1 MAATA
6 TFQPT
11 RTLSA
16 RASLNLRSSSTSTRA
31 HSLQPPLRSSDR
43 LSTLR
48 AWGEET
54 MGRIYDAL
62 KRAESA
68 QRTPKPSVN
77 RNGNPDNI
85 AYFVPKHVHPWE
97 RQSFT
102 GMPQGYD
109 SASTA
114 HTEEATGGPALPGG
128 PASRDAGATLGAVGS
143 ARAAEFSLREVL
155 AARGEP
161 HLLAITEPRS
171 PECEQYRSLRT
182 RLLQAGERQRMR
194 AFVITSAGMGE
205 GKTLTALNLA
215 WLLAQTDGAKT
226 LVIDADLRQP
236 CAADYFGI
244 ETELGLSE
252 VLTGETRLTQA
263 IVKLEP
269 SGLHLLPGGA
279 AREDV
284 AELLS
289 GPRFGRLLEEAR
301 KLFDYIIIDAP
312 PLGVF
317 TDANL
322 LINRADAALLVV
334 RASVTRYA
342 VVERLLEQLPRAS
355 LLGVVLNRAE
365 VTTEDTSYYYQPRHQ
380 RVAEAAAESVVAESE
395 DAPDMIYIE

>member
-1 MAATA
+1 
-6 TFQPT
+6 
-11 RTLSA
+11 
-16 RASLNLRSSSTSTRA
+16 
-31 HSLQPPLRSSDR
+31 
-43 LSTLR
+43 
-48 AWGEET
+48 
-54 MGRIYDAL
+54 MGRVYDAL
-62 KRAESA
+62 KRAETA
-68 QRTPKPSVN
+68 PRQTPSSIPTSRDGNSGNVSYPDFSG
-77 RNGNPDNI
+77 NGYEQQSQISDLRSEI
-85 AYFVPKHVHPWE
+85 HPWE
-97 RQSFT
+97 RAAFT
-102 GMPQGYD
+102 GAPPAFE

-114 HTEEATGGPALPGG
+114 HTTEVTGGPALPGG
-128 PASRDAGATLGAVGS
+128 PTLRDAGATLGAVGS
-143 ARAAEFSLREVL
+143 ARAAEFSSREIS
-155 AARGEP
+155 AARVEP
-161 HLLAITEPRS
+161 HLVAITSPRS
-171 PECEQYRSLRT
+171 AECEQFRSLRT
-182 RLLQAGERQRMR
+182 QVLQAGEREGKR

-205 GKTLTALNLA
+205 GKTLTTLNLA

-244 ETELGLSE
+244 ETEVGLSE

-279 AREDV
+279 SREDV

-322 LINRADAALLVV
+322 LINRADAAVLVV
-334 RASVTRYA
+334 RASVTRYS
-342 VVERLLEQLPRAS
+342 VVERLLEQLPRERM
-355 LLGVVLNRAE
+355 LGVVLNRAE

-380 RVAEAAAESVVAESE
+380 KVSEVATESVAAGSAG
-395 DAPDMIYIE
+395 APQMIYIEEEAVS